1 MENRALLLILDGFGL
16 REAAEDNAI
25 HLAGMPRYHDWRN
38 QGVCSR
44 IFTSGAHVGLP
55 DGQMGNSEVGHVNIG
70 AGRVVKQTL
79 VRISD
84 AVAQN
89 QLPHHPHVQRLA
101 QRLEPGNCLHL
112 VGLVSD
118 GGVHSAMAHLKEAVR
133 TAQRLG
139 VERIAF
145 HALTDGRDT
154 PPDSAKRYL
163 DELSEV
169 LVDGAFLATVGGRY
183 FAMDR
188 DRRWD
193 RVARAWEVIVEGRGP
208 RAESID
214 AARERAYATG
224 QTHEFIE
231 PVVLEAAP
239 ILDGDAVWF
248 LNFRADRMRQ
258 FAGALTRPDEEGCFA
273 RRLPALS
280 ACVSMIRYRQDLEV
294 DVLFDAEVPSQTIG
308 ELVSER
314 GLEQLRIAE
323 TEKYGHVTY
332 FFNGGSEQVFDG
344 ERRVLIDSPRDVA
357 TYDLKPQMSA
367 PEVTDRLIEALDA
380 QRYHLLVCN
389 FANPDMVGHT
399 GNLEAA
405 VEAMRALDQCLD
417 RVLRAAQRGGYGVMI
432 TADHG
437 NIEQMLT
444 DEGKPHTQ
452 HTTGPVPLV
461 LIGMGAAAVRDG
473 ALCDLAP
480 TLLDYMAIPQ
490 PDEMTGQS
498 LLERV

>member
-1 MENRALLLILDGFGL
+1 
-16 REAAEDNAI
+16 
-25 HLAGMPRYHDWRN
+25 
-38 QGVCSR
+38 
-44 IFTSGAHVGLP
+44 
-55 DGQMGNSEVGHVNIG
+55 
-70 AGRVVKQTL
+70 
-79 VRISD
+79 
-84 AVAQN
+84 
-89 QLPHHPHVQRLA
+89 
-101 QRLEPGNCLHL
+101 
-112 VGLVSD
+112 
-118 GGVHSAMAHLKEAVR
+118 
-133 TAQRLG
+133 
-139 VERIAF
+139 
-145 HALTDGRDT
+145 
-154 PPDSAKRYL
+154 
-163 DELSEV
+163 
-169 LVDGAFLATVGGRY
+169 
-183 FAMDR
+183 
-188 DRRWD
+188 
-193 RVARAWEVIVEGRGP
+193 
-208 RAESID
+208 
-214 AARERAYATG
+214 
-224 QTHEFIE
+224 
-231 PVVLEAAP
+231 
-239 ILDGDAVWF
+239 
-248 LNFRADRMRQ
+248 
-258 FAGALTRPDEEGCFA
+258 
-273 RRLPALS
+273 
-280 ACVSMIRYRQDLEV
+280 MIRYRQDLEA
-294 DVLFDAEVPSQTIG
+294 DVLFDAEIPSQTIG

-461 LIGMGAAAVRDG
+461 MIGMGAAAARDG